1 MGEPERPVAYYA
13 FTATIAN
20 GATDSGEIDLA
31 GCTLCGVFLPAEFDG
46 TALKF
51 KAASAAG
58 GTFVAV
64 VDGAGAD
71 VSKTCA
77 ASKYLPLNPADFA
90 GVRFL
95 KLTAGTAQTGDSVLT
110 LAVRPV

>member
-1 MGEPERPVAYYA
+1 MNDA
-13 FTATIAN
+13 TTTIA
-20 GATDSGEIDLA
+20 DSGTVSGEVDLS
-31 GCTLCGVFLPAEFDG
+31 GCTLCGVFLPSTFDG
-46 TALKF
+46 TTLKF
-51 KAASAAG
+51 QAATESG

-95 KLTAGTAQTGDSVLT
+95 KLVAGTGQTGATVLT